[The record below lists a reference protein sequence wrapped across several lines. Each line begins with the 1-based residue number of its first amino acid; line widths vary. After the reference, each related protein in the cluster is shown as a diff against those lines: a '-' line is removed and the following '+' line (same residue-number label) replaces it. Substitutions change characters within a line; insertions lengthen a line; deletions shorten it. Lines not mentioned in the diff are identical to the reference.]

1 MSRVSKSNMKGTD
14 LEVDP
19 ENPVLWEQWLELVQ
33 RGCPESL
40 VLEHLNPTHSEV
52 LAPGP
57 MNVH

>member
-1 MSRVSKSNMKGTD
+1 MKGTD